1 MDREERRRKRQQDTR
16 NARIA
21 FLIFMLVVAIL
32 VVGVV
37 YMVNRYLGEKMHTQ
51 RDTQTEQTEQLGSTE
66 ETTAAGETEQEPEQ
80 VDLWTEQAK
89 TFVAGMTLED
99 KIAQMFM
106 ITPNALTGY
115 SGVTAAGDTTKEFYN
130 KRPVGGIIY
139 MGENLVS
146 REQTTTMLTNMQTIV
161 KERTGLPAFLGVD
174 EEGGTVARIANNDAF
189 GVTNVGNM
197 SDVGATGDTQ
207 NAYNA
212 GAVIG
217 SYLREL
223 GFNLD
228 FAPVADV
235 LTNPDNTVIGT
246 RSFGADSQLVADMVV
261 SELQGLSDQG
271 IYGAVKHFPGHGGTA
286 EDSHEGAAVSDKTL
300 EQLMAEELVPFQ
312 KAIEAGTPFV
322 MVGHISVPNVTGDN
336 VPASLSAT
344 MVTTVLR
351 EQMGYNGIVIT
362 DGMNMGAVT
371 GLYTADQAAVMAV
384 NAGVDMI
391 LMPQDY
397 ETAYNGLLAAVNN
410 GTISQER
417 IDESVIRIVRV
428 KLQMN
433 E

>member
-16 NARIA
+16 NAMIA
-21 FLIFMLVVAIL
+21 FLILMIVAAALI
-32 VVGVV
+32 VGVV
-37 YMVNRYLGEKMHTQ
+37 YMANRYLSEKKNAQ
-51 RDTQTEQTEQLGSTE
+51 DNIQTE
-66 ETTAAGETEQEPEQ
+66 ETENLGDTEDAMATGESEQEPEP
-80 VDLWTEQAK
+80 VDPWTEQAK
-89 TFVAGMTLED
+89 NFVAGMTLED

-115 SGVTAAGDTTKEFYN
+115 TGVTAAGDTTKEFYN

-146 REQTTTMLTNMQTIV
+146 REQTTTMLTNMQAIA

-174 EEGGTVARIANNDAF
+174 EEGGTVARIAKNDAF

-197 SDVGATGDTQ
+197 SDIGATGDTQ

-217 SYLREL
+217 NYLREL

-235 LTNPDNTVIGT
+235 LTNPDNTVIGV
-246 RSFGADSQLVADMVV
+246 RSFGSDSQLVADMVV

-271 IYGAVKHFPGHGGTA
+271 IYGAVKHFPGHGGTS
-286 EDSHEGAAVSDKTL
+286 EDSHEGAAVSNKTL
-300 EQLMAEELVPFQ
+300 DELLAAELVPFQ
-312 KAIEAGTPFV
+312 KAIEAGTSFV
-322 MVGHISVPNVTGDN
+322 MVGHISLPNVTGDN

-351 EQMGYNGIVIT
+351 EQMGYNG
-362 DGMNMGAVT
+362 
-371 GLYTADQAAVMAV
+371 
-384 NAGVDMI
+384 
-391 LMPQDY
+391 
-397 ETAYNGLLAAVNN
+397 
-410 GTISQER
+410 
-417 IDESVIRIVRV
+417 
-428 KLQMN
+428 
-433 E
+433 

>member
-16 NARIA
+16 NAMIA
-21 FLIFMLVVAIL
+21 FLILMIVAAALI
-32 VVGVV
+32 VGVV
-37 YMVNRYLGEKMHTQ
+37 YMANRYLSEKKNAQ
-51 RDTQTEQTEQLGSTE
+51 DNIQTE
-66 ETTAAGETEQEPEQ
+66 ETENLGDTEDAMATGESEQEPEP
-80 VDLWTEQAK
+80 VDPWTEQAK
-89 TFVAGMTLED
+89 NFVAGMTLED

-115 SGVTAAGDTTKEFYN
+115 TGVTAAGDTTKEFYN

-146 REQTTTMLTNMQTIV
+146 REQTTTMLTNMQAIA

-174 EEGGTVARIANNDAF
+174 EEGGTVARIAKNDAF

-197 SDVGATGDTQ
+197 SDIGATGDTQ

-217 SYLREL
+217 NYLREL

-235 LTNPDNTVIGT
+235 LTNPDNTVIGV
-246 RSFGADSQLVADMVV
+246 RSFGSDSQLVADMVV

-271 IYGAVKHFPGHGGTA
+271 IYGAVKHFPGHGGTS
-286 EDSHEGAAVSDKTL
+286 EDSHEGAAVSNKTL
-300 EQLMAEELVPFQ
+300 DELLAAELVPFQ
-312 KAIEAGTPFV
+312 KAIEAGTSFV
-322 MVGHISVPNVTGDN
+322 MVGHISLPNVTGDN

-351 EQMGYNGIVIT
+351 EQMGYNGM
-362 DGMNMGAVT
+362 DMGAIT
-371 GLYTADQAAVMAV
+371 SQYTADQAAVMAV
-384 NAGVDMI
+384 SAGVDMI

-397 ETAYNGLLAAVNN
+397 ETAYNGLLVAVNA
-410 GTISQER
+410 GTISEER
-417 IDESVIRIVRV
+417 IDESVIRIVRI